1 MPEQGVSK
9 SVDEGVGTGV
19 KSQLF
24 HTITGAVEQRV
35 VSPPV
40 SGDFKGGTSV
50 TIPTTQVIVAAAK
63 AQLASCVIV
72 DDEGNSFPDAFDFVE
87 WTTSDAA
94 KGTVDARGVVTK
106 IGESNVVITA
116 TVLGQTDTC
125 TVSTT

>member
-1 MPEQGVSK
+1 
-9 SVDEGVGTGV
+9 VGTGI

-24 HTITGAVEQRV
+24 HTITGAVEQRL

-50 TIPTTQVIVAAAK
+50 TIPATQVIAAGIS

-87 WTTSDAA
+87 WTTADPA
-94 KGTVDARGVVTK
+94 KATVDERGVVTK
-106 IGESNVVITA
+106 IGAANVVITA
-116 TVLGQTDTC
+116 TALGQTDTC
-125 TVSTT
+125 TISVT